1 MSEISIEKLYANYE
15 ILTEAKAKIGEHTT
29 EYEEIIAGVKGG
41 EKEKKLA
48 SQFIAKFFKH
58 FPTLQYQAI
67 DALFDICEDD
77 DMSIR
82 KQAIKVLPNLCKDTK
97 EHTLRVADILAQLLQ
112 LEDPQEH
119 TIATNS
125 LVEVIKI
132 DPMQSVKGIMKQIVT
147 GEYIVREKCIKL
159 LCTKIQSLGSE
170 FITKEI
176 EDIIVSEIKKIVLDT
191 TVEEYVSLM
200 QYLAA
205 TKYGQTPA
213 GQQEIIEIASEQA
226 ELNADFDPLDKES
239 DNVDRLILC
248 LNLILP
254 YANAKHGKQDFT
266 KFLEYICDK
275 VLPQF
280 EAVGTIERGERFQ
293 LEILR
298 KLAELSTNCG
308 QLTNSTKQV
317 ENVFNLLKTYI
328 PLPPEDKEVAVF
340 PLQDYST
347 VECLIYTF
355 HRLTRQCPEFLT
367 SNPDLLKDFRI
378 RLQYFSR
385 GVQGCI
391 KTIKE
396 GDIKNKKEDDKQK
409 KNAYKI
415 TSNINTLI
423 KDLFYTPPSYKSIVT
438 LSWKSDEIP
447 KKTSEPPAKNFPGK
461 RHAPITIDFEKNA
474 PAHKQMRKSSEN
486 VKIYTPPSGKFS
498 NNFQNQNRKPMRG
511 GRGRIGGR
519 GRGRGR
525 NNWRN

>member
-1 MSEISIEKLYANYE
+1 
-15 ILTEAKAKIGEHTT
+15 
-29 EYEEIIAGVKGG
+29 
-41 EKEKKLA
+41 
-48 SQFIAKFFKH
+48 
-58 FPTLQYQAI
+58 
-67 DALFDICEDD
+67 
-77 DMSIR
+77 MSIR

-317 ENVFNLLKTYI
+317 ENVFNLLKVNI
-328 PLPPEDKEVAVF
+328 
-340 PLQDYST
+340 
-347 VECLIYTF
+347 
-355 HRLTRQCPEFLT
+355 
-367 SNPDLLKDFRI
+367 
-378 RLQYFSR
+378 
-385 GVQGCI
+385 
-391 KTIKE
+391 
-396 GDIKNKKEDDKQK
+396 QK
-409 KNAYKI
+409 
-415 TSNINTLI
+415 L
-423 KDLFYTPPSYKSIVT
+423 
-438 LSWKSDEIP
+438 
-447 KKTSEPPAKNFPGK
+447 
-461 RHAPITIDFEKNA
+461 
-474 PAHKQMRKSSEN
+474 
-486 VKIYTPPSGKFS
+486 
-498 NNFQNQNRKPMRG
+498 
-511 GRGRIGGR
+511 
-519 GRGRGR
+519 
-525 NNWRN
+525 